1 MEGAAWR
8 RKNVPPVVWT
18 NGTLNLSTRP
28 PVTGASEY
36 RSITSGFPLRARNDA
51 WVMREY
57 RGAVHTLRDSVEL
70 RRDVESLERT
80 GGARGPTEA
89 TGARGASGP
98 SGPSSCMVH
107 MWLGKS
113 SDPRPLRPSGARPSG
128 APGSRDVKS
137 HLFVL
142 PPQKKHGPGL
152 KVKLN

>member
-1 MEGAAWR
+1 M
-8 RKNVPPVVWT
+8 WT

-57 RGAVHTLRDSVEL
+57 RGAVHTYPWGRDSVEL
-70 RRDVESLERT
+70 RRDVESLE
-80 GGARGPTEA
+80 ASRGPTGV
-89 TGARGASGP
+89 TGVSGASGP
-98 SGPSSCMVH
+98 SDPSSCMVH

-137 HLFVL
+137 HLVCFAA
-142 PPQKKHGPGL
+142 QKKTRTRGL
-152 KVKLN
+152 KVKTQLKLN